1 MLLSHLV
8 RPVRLSRW
16 PAARLLCTEEVPLDL
31 FHRAA
36 DSTLQGIQAVIEDYA
51 DEKPAQEI
59 DVECSGDVLNVG
71 LGARGTFVLNKQ
83 TPNLQIWLSSPVSGP
98 LRYDFRP
105 ETVSWYCRRADKGL
119 LAMLAD
125 DLETLTGERLSFDDV
140 ELELREA
147 IK

>member
-1 MLLSHLV
+1 MPSPKKAATLAAMTAEY
-8 RPVRLSRW
+8 REATSR
-16 PAARLLCTEEVPLDL
+16 
-31 FHRAA
+31 
-36 DSTLQGIQAVIEDYA
+36 
-51 DEKPAQEI
+51 
-59 DVECSGDVLNVG
+59 
-71 LGARGTFVLNKQ
+71 
-83 TPNLQIWLSSPVSGP
+83 LSSPVSGP